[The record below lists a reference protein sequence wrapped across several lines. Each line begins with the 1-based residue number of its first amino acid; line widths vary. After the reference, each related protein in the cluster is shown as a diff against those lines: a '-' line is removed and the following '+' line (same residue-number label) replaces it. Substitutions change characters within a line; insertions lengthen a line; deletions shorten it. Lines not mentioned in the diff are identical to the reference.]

1 MKKLWLLATAALLAL
16 PLAAMGE
23 ELSPDRSY
31 DDPFGKEPTLK
42 AQSASVVKTKTLAWV
57 EAQGVEDAK
66 KEAARKLWE
75 GEIDKLAP
83 DALLDRFAEAAAF
96 GDPRIEELL
105 KTTAQVPT
113 KGHLP
118 QFAVLADESL
128 DGFIRANLQLYHGR
142 WLSRHRYYDE
152 ALVALAAVKPEE
164 VLDPASLLFFQSVA
178 AHKLVMPKEGLA
190 TISRLLDDVADAP
203 VRYRSV
209 ASLMQQDLAA
219 VEPESLDH
227 ISRHMGDIQ
236 RRLDLARAGKKVQ
249 KQEDDVIAMLDK
261 MIKKLEDEE
270 CKACQ
275 GGGGGGGKAGGNR
288 SAGPANQSNAAGG
301 GGPGQITKKNIN
313 KATEWGNLP
322 EKERQASLQGVPRDF
337 PSHYRDIIEQYFRR
351 LAEDEK

>member
-1 MKKLWLLATAALLAL
+1 MKKLWLLTMAALLAM
-16 PLAAMGE
+16 PLAVMAE
-23 ELSPDRSY
+23 ELSPDRAY

-42 AQSASVVKTKTLAWV
+42 AQSPTVVKTKVLGWV
-57 EAQGVEDAK
+57 ESQGVEDAK

-75 GEIDKLAP
+75 GELNGLTP
-83 DALLDRFAEAAAF
+83 DALLDRFAETAAQ

-105 KTTAQVPT
+105 KTTQGVPT

-128 DGFIRANLQLYHGR
+128 DGFIRANLKLYHGR

-152 ALVALAAVKPEE
+152 ALHAMETLKPED

-178 AHKLVMPKEGLA
+178 AHKLVMAKEGLA
-190 TISRLLDDVADAP
+190 TINRLLDDVADAP

-209 ASLMQQDLAA
+209 ARLMQQDLAA

-227 ISRHMGDIQ
+227 ISRHMDDIQ
-236 RRLDLARAGKKVQ
+236 RRLELARAGKKVQ

-261 MIKKLEDEE
+261 MIKKMEDEA
-270 CKACQ
+270 CKAC
-275 GGGGGGGKAGGNR
+275 A
-288 SAGPANQSNAAGG
+288 SAGG
-301 GGPGQITKKNIN
+301 GGPGGTQSNSPAGRSGLPPGGGPGEVDPKNIN
-313 KATEWGNLP
+313 RAVEWGALP
-322 EKERQASLQGVPRDF
+322 DKERQASLQGVPRDF

-351 LAEDEK
+351 LAEDQK